1 MGTRSRSDS
10 RAENR
15 RRRSNLRQLE
25 RYVDACRGFLEDLDD
40 VLEDLRFQRDGGR
53 LVVATDFS
61 EIYSFALPGDGARDM
76 VHFDPDRDAEAG
88 LAIEA
93 SALDTIFFGRFGD
106 IVLLKPYH
114 IELHNFMRQLEAS
127 QLERTAGDLLE
138 MLTEVRELLERDE
151 TRSVVAL
158 HDKIRG
164 GEPLSEADLAGAI
177 RYFDEHAPALV
188 LFATRGPGEPGAR
201 LRRLLEH
208 GCLTRPESSD
218 LFPGEPPAHE
228 ESEARALFEH
238 LERARKR
245 PTSGANYLDAVAL
258 AQVAAFNRDLAPRGA
273 RLVLVSR
280 SQTLAET
287 LEEVGADAV
296 PLRHPRTYSAF
307 FRPLHGDAAAA
318 YDEVEERRNALAL
331 FVASARQ
338 HLKRADRRHGDGGE
352 PTVTERLIEDIEKL
366 VEEWLLGQ
374 RVLMSGHLGPGG
386 DGDGGR
392 ESRDVA
398 RLLELVADDSRIFEE
413 VRARIEHLS
422 RDHQYLGWVLQSG
435 SERSREI
442 IDTRLVLEGFDG
454 KTVFSPTTADSI
466 QYTIQFSSPSLRR
479 ALRRVDDRWLVRFD
493 QLRSL
498 LMEGLAEDDAYE
510 RLLAMAYTLG
520 LLGRW
525 QLAEKYAKAAL
536 DEAAAEDDAPGAHEG
551 HFFLA
556 VCARKHQRSRR
567 RIDAGIA
574 RLGVARAEKRRHL
587 ADPDYED
594 PRYLKEEATLLQVE
608 RSLLRFQKD
617 AEAPAARQKAVARI
631 EGLLRRAIERA
642 QKDRYLLAQ
651 CYNGL
656 CYLYLTE
663 GERYRDA
670 ALEYRTRLEETL
682 TDLLPDAS
690 TWPAN
695 CIDTLCW
702 SSFVASAGTASDSE
716 LEHWADSLEDAAR
729 RPLIAREDKQRIKRH
744 ARLIRKAL
752 QA

>member
-1 MGTRSRSDS
+1 MGTRSRSGTK
-10 RAENR
+10 AENLR
-15 RRRSNLRQLE
+15 RRANLRQLE
-25 RYVDACRGFLEDLDD
+25 RYVDACRGFLADLDD
-40 VLEDLRFQRDGGR
+40 VLEDLRFQRGGGR

-164 GEPLSEADLAGAI
+164 GEPLSDADIAEAI
-177 RYFDEHAPALV
+177 RYFGEHAPALV

-218 LFPGEPPAHE
+218 LFPDEPPPHDEA
-228 ESEARALFEH
+228 EARALFEH

-258 AQVAAFNRDLAPRGA
+258 AQVAAFNRGLAPRGA

-287 LEEVGADAV
+287 LEEVGVGDV

-338 HLKRADRRHGDGGE
+338 HLKRAAGRDADGGE
-352 PTVTERLIEDIEKL
+352 PAVTERLIERIEKL

-386 DGDGGR
+386 DGGGR

-435 SERSREI
+435 SEQSREI

-454 KTVFSPTTADSI
+454 
-466 QYTIQFSSPSLRR
+466 
-479 ALRRVDDRWLVRFD
+479 
-493 QLRSL
+493 
-498 LMEGLAEDDAYE
+498 
-510 RLLAMAYTLG
+510 
-520 LLGRW
+520 
-525 QLAEKYAKAAL
+525 
-536 DEAAAEDDAPGAHEG
+536 
-551 HFFLA
+551 
-556 VCARKHQRSRR
+556 
-567 RIDAGIA
+567 
-574 RLGVARAEKRRHL
+574 
-587 ADPDYED
+587 
-594 PRYLKEEATLLQVE
+594 
-608 RSLLRFQKD
+608 
-617 AEAPAARQKAVARI
+617 
-631 EGLLRRAIERA
+631 
-642 QKDRYLLAQ
+642 
-651 CYNGL
+651 
-656 CYLYLTE
+656 
-663 GERYRDA
+663 
-670 ALEYRTRLEETL
+670 
-682 TDLLPDAS
+682 
-690 TWPAN
+690 
-695 CIDTLCW
+695 
-702 SSFVASAGTASDSE
+702 
-716 LEHWADSLEDAAR
+716 
-729 RPLIAREDKQRIKRH
+729 
-744 ARLIRKAL
+744 
-752 QA
+752 